1 MSAQATTLNFAD
13 LGLPEFLL
21 EPLATMGYESP
32 SPIQAQSIP
41 ALLKGKDMLGQAQ
54 TGTGKTAAFA
64 LPLLAKIDLKNN
76 APQALILTPTRE
88 LALQVTTALEE
99 YASKMRGI
107 RILSVYGGQDYRTQL
122 RGLRDGVHVV
132 VGTPGRVMDHM
143 ERGTLKLDDLK
154 TLVLDEA
161 DEMLKMGFIDDVEWI
176 LEKTPATRQIALFSA
191 TMPQVIREVA
201 DRHLRDAE
209 QIKIHSKTAT
219 VSSIEQLYVEVSGH
233 QKFDALARLLE
244 VEEFDGLIIF
254 ARTKSTTQELADKLD
269 HFGYRAAAL
278 HGDLSQPLREKV
290 VDRLKENKIDII
302 VATDVAAR
310 GLDVE
315 RISHVVNYDL
325 PMDREAYVHRVGR
338 TGRAG
343 RDGRALVLITP
354 RERRSLQA
362 LERHIGKSLDR
373 YKLPTKKEMAQLRET
388 QFLKQVLNSMED
400 ARQEEGRNILSRLCE
415 EQGVSLNDVAAALYW
430 MARDSK
436 AAPRSTDVDIIEHEA
451 RRGANDRGGRNNE
464 RGEPRERRQR
474 PQDTEPMTRYRI
486 ALGRDQRVEPRDIV
500 GAIAN
505 EAGISG
511 SRIGHIKLYGNYST
525 VYLPENLN
533 ANQRSA
539 LTGCSIRNQSMELS
553 PWAEGPDDAQDRG
566 PRRPRQDR
574 GAPRRRDDRPAGN
587 REDRFGGKREDRF
600 SGRSSS
606 RQR

>member
-1 MSAQATTLNFAD
+1 MSAQATTMTFAD

-21 EPLATMGYESP
+21 TPLAEMGYENP
-32 SPIQAQSIP
+32 SPIQEQSIP
-41 ALLKGKDMLGQAQ
+41 VLLSGKDVLGQAQ

-64 LPLLAKIDLKNN
+64 LPLLARINLKVS

-88 LALQVTTALEE
+88 LALQVTTALEQ
-99 YASKMRGI
+99 YAARMRGI

-143 ERGTLKLDDLK
+143 ERGTLNLDNLQ

-176 LEKTPATRQIALFSA
+176 LEKTPSTRQIALFSA
-191 TMPQVIREVA
+191 TMPPVIREVA
-201 DRHLRDAE
+201 DRHLQDAA

-219 VSSIEQLYVEVSGH
+219 VSSITQAYIEVSGH

-244 VEEFDGLIIF
+244 VENFDGLIIF
-254 ARTKSTTQELADKLD
+254 ARTKTTTQELADKLD
-269 HFGYRAAAL
+269 HYGYRAAAL

-290 VDRLKENKIDII
+290 VDRLKQNKVDII

-325 PMDREAYVHRVGR
+325 PMDRESYVHRVGR

-343 RDGRALVLITP
+343 REGRALVLITP
-354 RERRSLQA
+354 RERRTLQG
-362 LERHIGKSLDR
+362 LERHIGHSLER
-373 YKLPTKKEMAQLRET
+373 YKLPTKKEMAQLREQ
-388 QFLKQVLNSMED
+388 QFVNTILEAMQDERVSEGTSIVQRLT
-400 ARQEEGRNILSRLCE
+400 EEH
-415 EQGVSLNDVAAALYW
+415 GVALENVAAALYW
-430 MARDSK
+430 MARDEK
-436 AAPRSTDVDIIEHEA
+436 AAPRSADIEIEQPEPRAA
-451 RRGANDRGGRNNE
+451 RRGDRNE
-464 RGEPRERRQR
+464 RGERGERTERRER

-486 ALGRDQRVEPRDIV
+486 ALGREQRVEPRDIV

-511 SRIGHIKLYGNYST
+511 SRIGHIKLYGTYST
-525 VYLPENLN
+525 VFLPENLN
-533 ANQRSA
+533 AAQRSA
-539 LTGCSIRNQSMELS
+539 LAGCSIRNQSMQLS
-553 PWAEGPDDAQDRG
+553 PWAENGEEGGYADRPRRTSSRGDRG
-566 PRRPRQDR
+566 DRPAPRRSRDEDRGERFSRRDDFRPRQR
-574 GAPRRRDDRPAGN
+574 
-587 REDRFGGKREDRF
+587 
-600 SGRSSS
+600 
-606 RQR
+606 